1 MISSGSWL
9 LLPTDWFILA
19 SSLLCTGS
27 RESVQQEQAQCWRN
41 GPKYLMQLSEIPIT
55 STGSHGRF
63 KMRHLILLDWKKTR
77 RRHFSKFSSMPE
89 IPLENMSIRQ
99 LCVADFY
106 FWLVELFF
114 FSFCYLWIYH
124 YYSIRTKTLR
134 HVHVI
139 QIHLWKFVK
148 QLKVPIKISLS
159 CQCISLDTGEDGL
172 IQNIIQ
178 SK

>member
-114 FSFCYLWIYH
+114 FLLPSLNLSLLQYQDKDLEACACN
-124 YYSIRTKTLR
+124 TDPPVEVCKTA
-134 HVHVI
+134 
-139 QIHLWKFVK
+139 
-148 QLKVPIKISLS
+148 
-159 CQCISLDTGEDGL
+159 
-172 IQNIIQ
+172 
-178 SK
+178 